1 MFATQLAEA
10 VRQREVTA
18 RSVIED
24 ALTRAK
30 TVQDTHNAFVTIAE
44 ERALA
49 QADELDAALAAGKDV
64 GPLAGVPVVV
74 KDNICTKG
82 LLTTAGSKNLEAFI
96 PPYSATVVERLEHA
110 GAIIL
115 AKANLDEFGMGGS
128 NENSYYGPCTNA
140 WAATRIA
147 GGSSGGSAVS
157 VATGVVPLALG
168 TDTGGSVRRPAA
180 LNGMLGF
187 KPTYGVLSRYGVV
200 AFASSLD
207 QVGVVSRSNRDL
219 ALAMDVMSGH
229 DPSDATSIAD
239 HDVDFGAALEQ
250 AGDLSGLRV
259 GIVSELLG
267 DGNSQGVQAGLQAM
281 MHQLES
287 LGASVSEVSLPH
299 SRYGVAAY
307 YLVAPAEASSNLAR
321 YDGMVYS
328 RREGDNNLGQADVMM
343 RSRGAGFGEE
353 VRRRILIGSYALSAG
368 YYDAYY
374 GKALKV
380 RRLIADDF
388 NQAFEH
394 VDVIATPTAT
404 SVAYPVGAKQDDPLS
419 VYLDDIDT
427 VLANLAGIGAISIPA
442 GLAEDGLPCGVQF
455 HAPILEDACL
465 LRLGYALEQQNAD
478 TFAPLAPDYR

>member
-1 MFATQLAEA
+1 
-10 VRQREVTA
+10 
-18 RSVIED
+18 
-24 ALTRAK
+24 
-30 TVQDTHNAFVTIAE
+30 
-44 ERALA
+44 
-49 QADELDAALAAGKDV
+49 
-64 GPLAGVPVVV
+64 
-74 KDNICTKG
+74 
-82 LLTTAGSKNLEAFI
+82 
-96 PPYSATVVERLEHA
+96 
-110 GAIIL
+110 
-115 AKANLDEFGMGGS
+115 
-128 NENSYYGPCTNA
+128 
-140 WAATRIA
+140 
-147 GGSSGGSAVS
+147 
-157 VATGVVPLALG
+157 
-168 TDTGGSVRRPAA
+168 
-180 LNGMLGF
+180 
-187 KPTYGVLSRYGVV
+187 
-200 AFASSLD
+200 
-207 QVGVVSRSNRDL
+207 
-219 ALAMDVMSGH
+219 
-229 DPSDATSIAD
+229 
-239 HDVDFGAALEQ
+239 
-250 AGDLSGLRV
+250 
-259 GIVSELLG
+259 
-267 DGNSQGVQAGLQAM
+267 
-281 MHQLES
+281 
-287 LGASVSEVSLPH
+287 
-299 SRYGVAAY
+299 VAAY

-455 HAPILEDACL
+455 HAPILEDARL